1 MMAVLRE
8 LGIYRID
15 YQQHPGGDRQ
25 LSMARRLSKELS
37 LSFREVEV
45 EWPHGDFFEA
55 EAISWLEQSE
65 AEAGVSSRA
74 GGLLLSSA
82 FSNYLVAGD
91 DGPLKLEELPD
102 FTPGLVA
109 INGPGGVRF
118 LAATSSEAK
127 LLLWPAHEASSKCSL
142 GTGSKATALGL
153 AGREPLPWRCMAG
166 TLQPCEQAANQSYWC
181 LLLAGWDGSR
191 TLVAEMRME
200 DVCSLPDGPIRPS
213 YSVPLEA
220 DTAAGTRRCCDAWN
234 RVIHTL
240 GTTATLPE

>member
-1 MMAVLRE
+1 M
-8 LGIYRID
+8 
-15 YQQHPGGDRQ
+15 
-25 LSMARRLSKELS
+25 
-37 LSFREVEV
+37 
-45 EWPHGDFFEA
+45 
-55 EAISWLEQSE
+55 
-65 AEAGVSSRA
+65 
-74 GGLLLSSA
+74 LSSA
-82 FSNYLVAGD
+82 FSNYLVVGD

-127 LLLWPAHEASSKCSL
+127 LLFWPAHEASSNCSL
-142 GTGSKATALGL
+142 GAGSKATELSL

-213 YSVPLEA
+213 YSVPLEVDA
-220 DTAAGTRRCCDAWN
+220 TPRSLTFVRRRGSLHLLGLLRSSIQAWDLEAKKALWRARALWAEDFKALSIAEVHKDTINSELFVVGLKPHGSRLLKAR
-234 RVIHTL
+234 
-240 GTTATLPE
+240 LP